1 MGKLKPIGSEKLQG
15 FEKIQRMI
23 DIATYNLNKPESINE
38 TMSLEYS
45 KRLVDGNT
53 YHIVKEKNGYIIKKG
68 LNESTSDYIEPMKN
82 RKYYS
87 SYSQAFKRLNLIVK
101 ELNENYGYSKNVSLF
116 GESEVGKEEEKF
128 YLEIPEQQTPTPQT
142 PQVATQPAPTEPT
155 PEMPQSETPPTPET
169 DVEIEDE
176 MEIETE
182 PSDDEDE
189 VVTYKSIQKVV
200 GKLAQKTRE
209 FLADEENELDTKQ
222 IKYIVNS
229 ILSALPLDN
238 LDEEDREEIISKFEG
253 GENIGDEDVDFEE
266 TDFETE
272 EMPTQPEPEEPITP
286 EVPTEPEM
294 TEMYPRH
301 NRRESFEERQHK
313 LKMKEMGY
321 GVSESKIDK
330 VLNRYF
336 KSETNN
342 FGKIQRLSESY
353 AQENLSKKLIKKY
366 PEAKFLGKTNKGN
379 LVFEIKSEK
388 FFITQG
394 GDIL

>member
-366 PEAKFLGKTNKGN
+366 PDAKFLGKNTKKE
-379 LVFEIKSEK
+379 LVFEIKNER